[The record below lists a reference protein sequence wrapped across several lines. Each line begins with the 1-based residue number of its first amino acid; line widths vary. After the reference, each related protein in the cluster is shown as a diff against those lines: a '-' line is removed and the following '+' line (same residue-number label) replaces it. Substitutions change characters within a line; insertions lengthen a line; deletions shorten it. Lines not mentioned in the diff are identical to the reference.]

1 MDRGVEIAAI
11 GEGVRRDLT
20 EKHAARELT
29 LAASRRTIQACAA
42 AIRAVH
48 REEYERAEELIGA
61 ASASIEEADEAVAA
75 HPDVRHGGY
84 LADAK
89 KEYAEAWL
97 TLAFVRGDPIPTPA
111 AIRVDVP
118 PYLNGLAEAA
128 SELRRLTL
136 DCLRADRLERAEELL
151 SVMDDVYSLL
161 ITIDFPDG
169 LTGGLRR
176 STDALRAVIERT
188 RGDLTNAI
196 VARRVRDAI
205 AQAEPGR
212 RAQR

>member
-11 GEGVRRDLT
+11 GDDARRALA
-20 EKHAARELT
+20 EKHGAREVT
-29 LAASRRTIQACAA
+29 LAACRRTIQACAA

-48 REEYERAEELIGA
+48 REEFGRAEELIA
-61 ASASIEEADEAVAA
+61 EASAALESADEAVAA
-75 HPDVRHGGY
+75 HPDIRHGGY

-97 TLAFVRGDPIPTPA
+97 TLAFVRGDPMPSPE
-111 AIRVDVP
+111 AIHVDVP

-128 SELRRLTL
+128 SELRRLIL

-151 SVMDDVYSLL
+151 AIMDDVYALL
-161 ITIDFPDG
+161 VTVDFPDG

-176 STDALRAVIERT
+176 TTDALRAVIERT

-205 AQAEPGR
+205 E
-212 RAQR
+212 RADPDR

>member
-11 GEGVRRDLT
+11 GERAREDLA

-48 REEYERAEELIGA
+48 REEYERAEDLIGA
-61 ASASIEEADEAVAA
+61 ASASIEEADEAVAE
-75 HPDVRHGGY
+75 HPDIRHGGY

-89 KEYAEAWL
+89 KEYAEAWI

-111 AIRVDVP
+111 AIHVDVP

-136 DCLRADRLERAEELL
+136 DCLRTDRLDRAEELL
-151 SVMDDVYSLL
+151 GIMDDVYSLL
-161 ITIDFPDG
+161 VTVDFPDG

-176 STDALRAVIERT
+176 TTDALRAVIERT

-196 VARRVRDAI
+196 VARRVRVAI
-205 AQAEPGR
+205 EQADLDR
-212 RAQR
+212 HATS

>member
-1 MDRGVEIAAI
+1 MDRGAEIAAI
-11 GEGVRRDLT
+11 GDRAREDLV
-20 EKHAARELT
+20 EKHAAREIT
-29 LAASRRTIQACAA
+29 LAASRRTIQSCAS

-48 REEYERAEELIGA
+48 RDEFARAEELIAA
-61 ASASIEEADEAVAA
+61 ASAAIEEADRAVAA
-75 HPDVRHGGY
+75 HPDIRHGGY

-97 TLAFVRGDPIPTPA
+97 TFAFVRGDPIPSPD
-111 AIRVDVP
+111 AICVDVP

-151 SVMDDVYSLL
+151 GIMDDVYSLL
-161 ITIDFPDG
+161 VTVDFPDG

-176 STDALRAVIERT
+176 TTDALRAVIERT

-205 AQAEPGR
+205 EHADPGR
-212 RAQR
+212 VADA